1 MEFPTFQLAMELI
14 DEKKSLGQKPG
25 DTVHLKLLV
34 TSFITDN
41 NNLFDKF
48 RCAIIFC
55 NISRIKKYK
64 TVYVLLYI
72 CIKTYHFPVEQT
84 WNVCYLF

>member
-25 DTVHLKLLV
+25 DTVPLKLLV

-41 NNLFDKF
+41 NN
-48 RCAIIFC
+48 
-55 NISRIKKYK
+55 
-64 TVYVLLYI
+64 
-72 CIKTYHFPVEQT
+72 
-84 WNVCYLF
+84 

>member
-25 DTVHLKLLV
+25 DTVPLKLLV

-55 NISRIKKYK
+55 KISRIKNFEILELFREYK
-64 TVYVLLYI
+64 I
-72 CIKTYHFPVEQT
+72 SRF
-84 WNVCYLF
+84 